1 MIVVVKVVV
10 VRVEEKKE
18 NTREDFSHS
27 LESLLAE
34 IGEKRGKN
42 QQRINSRRRER
53 KNNSIK
59 NGGIQ
64 VWL

>member
-34 IGEKRGKN
+34 IGEKRGKK
-42 QQRINSRRRER
+42 STKDKFSEEREE
-53 KNNSIK
+53 K
-59 NGGIQ
+59 
-64 VWL
+64 

>member
-1 MIVVVKVVV
+1 MNFFVFCVVREYVIVVVKVVV

-34 IGEKRGKN
+34 IGEKREK
-42 QQRINSRRRER
+42 
-53 KNNSIK
+53 
-59 NGGIQ
+59 
-64 VWL
+64 